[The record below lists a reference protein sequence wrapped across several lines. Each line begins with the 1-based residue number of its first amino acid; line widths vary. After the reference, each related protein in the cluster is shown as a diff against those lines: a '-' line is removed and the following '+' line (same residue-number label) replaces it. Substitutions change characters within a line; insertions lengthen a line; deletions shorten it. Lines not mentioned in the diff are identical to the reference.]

1 MCQGVP
7 RRFVENIHGTLM
19 EKKMLEFTN
28 MRIVHMDI
36 MGISGI
42 YLILGNL
49 KCLFQKMLVV
59 YVMRKSS
66 KNIGI
71 NG

>member
-1 MCQGVP
+1 
-7 RRFVENIHGTLM
+7 M